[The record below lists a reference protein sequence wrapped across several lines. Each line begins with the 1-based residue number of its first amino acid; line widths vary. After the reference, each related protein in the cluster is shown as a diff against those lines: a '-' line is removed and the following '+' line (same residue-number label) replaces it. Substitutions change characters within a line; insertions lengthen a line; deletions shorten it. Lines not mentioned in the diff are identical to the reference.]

1 MSKNITIIQGHPDP
15 SGKPFGY
22 ALARAY
28 ADGARAAGHT
38 VRLIEVAQLDFELL
52 RSKNDFYKGTAPPSI
67 RAAQDVITWA
77 EHLVFFYPLWLGEM
91 PALLKG
97 FLEQVARP
105 GFAFENSSDEKM
117 GKKLLTG
124 KSARIVVTMGMPALI
139 YRWYFRAHGLKSL
152 KRNILGFVG
161 IAPITDTLIGMI
173 ESDDAR
179 RREAWLQKMH
189 ILGRAGR

>member
-15 SGKPFGY
+15 SGTPFGY
-22 ALARAY
+22 ALASAY

-38 VRLIEVAQLDFELL
+38 VRIIEVAQLDFELL
-52 RSKNDFYKGTAPPSI
+52 RSKNDFYKGTPPPSI
-67 RAAQDVITWA
+67 RAAQEVIAWA

-105 GFAFENSSDEKM
+105 GFAFEDSADEKM

-139 YRWYFRAHGLKSL
+139 YRWYFRAHGLKSM

-161 IAPITDTLIGMI
+161 IAPIKDTLIGMI
-173 ESDDAR
+173 ESGDAHKHT
-179 RREAWLQKMH
+179 AWLEKMRT
-189 ILGRAGR
+189 LGRKGR